1 MKLDIKTIEA
11 VYDMLIST
19 HVLRDVGLPPSY
31 EVEFELL
38 SVDDN
43 CMASYTPDP
52 DTIGVC
58 PERHRFLTSVIKS
71 VLHEIIHMTNHI
83 YGKSYLRHD
92 KHFKELRKHIADELG
107 FDENEI

>member
-1 MKLDIKTIEA
+1 MKIDVKTLKA
-11 VYDMLIST
+11 VYEMLIATSP
-19 HVLRDVGLPPSY
+19 LRDAGLPPSS
-31 EVEFELL
+31 EIEFELL
-38 SVDDN
+38 KISDN

-52 DTIGVC
+52 HTIGLC

-92 KHFKELRKHIADELG
+92 KHFKDLRKKLANEYG
-107 FDENEI
+107 FDEHEI

>member
-1 MKLDIKTIEA
+1 MKLDAKTLKAIYE
-11 VYDMLIST
+11 MLITT
-19 HVLRDVGLPPSY
+19 HTLRSIGLPPSD

-38 SVDDN
+38 DMDQD

-52 DTIGVC
+52 HTIGLC

-92 KHFKELRKHIADELG
+92 KHFKDLCKTLANEYG
-107 FDENEI
+107 FDEHEI